1 MPYIIAIVLVA
12 VAALVFFSRPAPVES
27 PAEATTESAPASVDA
42 TIVEEQNAPEAPAV
56 EVEPETDA
64 TTQPAAAAEPAS
76 DTTQAATPTAVA
88 LSADATYLTPARKEH
103 GIGVALSIEDGVIT
117 AANVQYDNAEAKTPQ
132 HKAFDAVYQSE
143 VVGKNIN
150 ALSLS
155 RVGGASLTT
164 AAFNEAVAE
173 IKTQL

>member
-27 PAEATTESAPASVDA
+27 PAEVTTESAPASMDA
-42 TIVEEQNAPEAPAV
+42 AVTEEQNTPEAAV
-56 EVEPETDA
+56 EVETETA
-64 TTQPAAAAEPAS
+64 VPTQPEAAAEPVAELAL
-76 DTTQAATPTAVA
+76 TAAPTAVA

-103 GIGVALSIEDGVIT
+103 LVGVALSIEDGIIT

-132 HKAFDAVYQSE
+132 HKAFDAAYKS
-143 VVGKNIN
+143 VVIGENIN
-150 ALSLS
+150 TISLS

-164 AAFNEAVAE
+164 TAFNEAVAS
-173 IKTQL
+173 IRTQL